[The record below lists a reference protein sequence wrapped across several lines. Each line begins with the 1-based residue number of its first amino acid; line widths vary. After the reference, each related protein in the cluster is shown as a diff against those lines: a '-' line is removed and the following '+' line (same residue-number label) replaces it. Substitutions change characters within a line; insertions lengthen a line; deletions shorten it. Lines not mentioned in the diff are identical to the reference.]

1 MNRHLITS
9 CWIFLF
15 SLIPGLN
22 TYAETQKILFTSCIE
37 QNLPQ
42 PLWQEMEKVGGD
54 MLLLIGDNVY
64 ADSGDPKILK
74 NSYDRL
80 KNQPGFQ
87 KVKKIMPVSGTWDD
101 HDYGLNDSGREH
113 EGKDNAQKA
122 FLDFFEVPED
132 SPRRQQKGI
141 YHSHML
147 GEAGKRIQIIL
158 LDTRYFRG
166 PLNKNAEWLDHI
178 YRYSPSEASEQV
190 LLGEAQW
197 LWLEQQLL
205 EPAELRIIAS
215 SIQLG
220 ADNHGSERWGALP
233 KEKQRLFDLIKKT
246 DAKGILFISGDRH
259 LSELMRIDPKESG
272 LSYPLYDL
280 TSSSFNKSIEKI
292 LAEKVHPLLYDYL
305 PLARISNALVTTK
318 TSRQIYHTIFEDNF
332 GMIAIDWQKGNPLI
346 ELSLIGEGGE
356 KLLSHTLSLEELQ

>member
-1 MNRHLITS
+1 MKQFLINSFCSFTCLLTLS
-9 CWIFLF
+9 F
-15 SLIPGLN
+15 N
-22 TYAETQKILFTSCIE
+22 AYAETQKILFTSCIE

-101 HDYGLNDSGREH
+101 HDYGLNDAGGEYAY
-113 EGKDNAQKA
+113 KDNAQKA
-122 FLDFFEVPED
+122 FLDFFDVPED
-132 SPRRQQKGI
+132 SPRRQQQGI

-147 GEAGKRIQIIL
+147 GDAGKRIQIIL
-158 LDTRYFRG
+158 LDSRYFRG
-166 PLNKNAEWLDHI
+166 PLNKNSEWLHNI
-178 YRYSPSEASEQV
+178 YRYSPSEESEQV

-205 EPAELRIIAS
+205 EPAELRIIAT

-246 DAKGILFISGDRH
+246 EAKGIIFISGDRH
-259 LSELMRIDPKESG
+259 LSELMRIDPRESG

-280 TSSSFNKSIEKI
+280 TSSSFNKSVERI
-292 LAEKVHPLLYDYL
+292 LVDKVHPLLYDYL
-305 PLARISNALVTTK
+305 PLAKISNALVTTK
-318 TSRQIYHTIFEDNF
+318 THRQIDHTIFEDNF
-332 GMIAIDWQKGNPLI
+332 GMIAIDWQKENPLI